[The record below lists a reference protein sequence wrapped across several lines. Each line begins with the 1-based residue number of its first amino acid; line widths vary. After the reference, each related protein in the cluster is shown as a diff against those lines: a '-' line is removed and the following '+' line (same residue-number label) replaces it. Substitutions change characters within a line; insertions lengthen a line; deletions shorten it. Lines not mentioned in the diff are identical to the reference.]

1 MLKQLVKERT
11 ALTCLGVLPK
21 MWAKHK
27 EGEEYQK
34 HRQKLPFKQLH
45 PKSPVTSLCFPD
57 F

>member
-1 MLKQLVKERT
+1 MLKQRAKEQT

-27 EGEEYQK
+27 ESEEYQK
-34 HRQKLPFKQLH
+34 PRQNLPLKRLH
-45 PKSPVTSLCFPD
+45 PKSPVISLCFPD

>member
-1 MLKQLVKERT
+1 MHKQRAKEQT

-27 EGEEYQK
+27 ESEEYQK
-34 HRQKLPFKQLH
+34 PRQNLPLKRLH
-45 PKSPVTSLCFPD
+45 PKSPVISLCFPD